1 MPGDAETTHR
11 QALTPPLVIEA
22 DQYHKL
28 LRLAFAASDTMPDVS
43 DYLARE
49 LERAQIVPAGASEEG
64 RVVMGSE
71 VSFRDE
77 SNGRVQSV
85 VLVYPPEA
93 DIEKRRI
100 SVLTPIGAALLGLA
114 CGQTIT
120 FHTRSG
126 ERRELTIL
134 SAIRGVAGRTSDKA
148 DG

>member
-1 MPGDAETTHR
+1 M
-11 QALTPPLVIEA
+11 QALSKTRRTRELTPPLVIEA
-22 DQYHKL
+22 NHHQKL
-28 LRLAFAASDTMPDVS
+28 LRFASAASGTMPEVS
-43 DYLARE
+43 DFLARE
-49 LERAQIVPAGASEEG
+49 LERARIVPAGSLKDG
-64 RVVMGSE
+64 LVGMGSE

-77 SNGRVQSV
+77 NTGRVQDV

-93 DIEKRRI
+93 DIEQRRI

-134 SAIRGVAGRTSDKA
+134 GASRNATHEQL
-148 DG
+148 